1 MALELP
7 QAGARIEL
15 QLQGQL
21 DVVCQRTGHVII
33 EGVVEHNIWARL
45 RRKSGPYMVSSRAL

>member
-33 EGVVEHNIWARL
+33 EGVVEHNMAMG
-45 RRKSGPYMVSSRAL
+45 SP